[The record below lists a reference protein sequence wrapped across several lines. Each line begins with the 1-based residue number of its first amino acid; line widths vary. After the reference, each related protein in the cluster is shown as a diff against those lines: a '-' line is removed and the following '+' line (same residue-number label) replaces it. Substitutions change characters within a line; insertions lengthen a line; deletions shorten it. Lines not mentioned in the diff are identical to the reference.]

1 MEWVS
6 VTLQQWERWWI
17 ELKLNLV
24 GKIGKPNVS
33 PPVRGSKTGLMIRHP
48 SAFCCLV
55 GAAVLSCLFACCRCA
70 FCLLCPPPT
79 QQVRLRGVAL
89 RCSSS
94 AHLPR
99 FPSGSRRTLMQT
111 AKNRRACVLRMR
123 VQFSSCVCFLCMLLF
138 VPLQPIPDIA

>member
-70 FCLLCPPPT
+70 FCLLSPAHPAS
-79 QQVRLRGVAL
+79 QAMRGRAAL
-89 RCSSS
+89 LLFRSPATLSIRFPKNTDANCKKPSSVCS
-94 AHLPR
+94 AH
-99 FPSGSRRTLMQT
+99 
-111 AKNRRACVLRMR
+111 AC
-123 VQFSSCVCFLCMLLF
+123 SCVCFLCMLLF
-138 VPLQPIPDIA
+138 VLLQPIPDIA